1 MLEEKKN
8 EKNFINSISIQ
19 NFRNHEALEISV
31 EKPSIV
37 IYGKNGVGK
46 TSILE
51 ALSIFSNGKGLRNSK
66 LIEMTKLDK
75 DMFCISLNV
84 QIENNIPLELKSTY
98 NKSQKTRKIYING
111 KEEKSFNKIK
121 KNFPMIWV
129 TPYDEKI
136 FRGGA
141 SLRRNFLDR
150 LVGNFDI
157 FHNSRIIEYNKLLKQ
172 RSKLLKDKIND
183 FKWLDVIEDQLAKLA
198 VTVCA
203 SRLDIV
209 FRLSKLLEIKSK
221 GLPKVSLKF
230 SDSIENQLMESPA
243 LEIEDELK
251 KKYLE
256 SRKLDF
262 LIGGSLYGCQKT
274 DFICHNLDKNMPAE
288 MCSSGEQKLL
298 LISIILASSKALK
311 QSTKVAPIM
320 LLDEIFTHLD
330 SIIKSYLFNELRSLG
345 SQIWITTAETD
356 NFLNKY
362 DNVYYY
368 ELKKRIEI

>member
-8 EKNFINSISIQ
+8 EKNFINIIFIQ

>member
-1 MLEEKKN
+1 M
-8 EKNFINSISIQ
+8 
-19 NFRNHEALEISV
+19 
-31 EKPSIV
+31 
-37 IYGKNGVGK
+37 
-46 TSILE
+46 
-51 ALSIFSNGKGLRNSK
+51 
-66 LIEMTKLDK
+66 
-75 DMFCISLNV
+75 SL
-84 QIENNIPLELKSTY
+84 
-98 NKSQKTRKIYING
+98 NG
-111 KEEKSFNKIK
+111 KEVAGVESFH
-121 KNFPMIWV
+121 
-129 TPYDEKI
+129 KI
-136 FRGGA
+136 F
-141 SLRRNFLDR
+141 
-150 LVGNFDI
+150 
-157 FHNSRIIEYNKLLKQ
+157 
-172 RSKLLKDKIND
+172 
-183 FKWLDVIEDQLAKLA
+183 EDQLAKLA